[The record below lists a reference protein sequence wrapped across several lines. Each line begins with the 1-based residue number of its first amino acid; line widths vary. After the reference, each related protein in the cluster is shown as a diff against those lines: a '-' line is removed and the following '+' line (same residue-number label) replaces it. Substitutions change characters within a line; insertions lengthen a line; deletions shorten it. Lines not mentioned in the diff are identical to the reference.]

1 MQGPRH
7 AGLETTI
14 DNHDNGSVRAAIR
27 TERIDMKKI
36 GFLTLLIM
44 AALLITLTFAFPAAA
59 GPKAPAVPVAAVPAV
74 PAAAAAPEAHPHI
87 DEALEAMRS
96 AKKQLEMAEHDFK
109 GHRAKSLQHLQM
121 AIREAEI
128 CMSMK

>member
-1 MQGPRH
+1 
-7 AGLETTI
+7 LETTI
-14 DNHDNGSVRAAIR
+14 DNHDNGGVRAAIGHR
-27 TERIDMKKI
+27 RISVKKI
-36 GFLTLLIM
+36 GFLTLLVM
-44 AALLITLTFAFPAAA
+44 AALLFALTVAFPAAA
-59 GPKAPAVPVAAVPAV
+59 AAPKVPAAPVATA
-74 PAAAAAPEAHPHI
+74 PAAAAMPEAHPHI

-96 AKKQLEMAEHDFK
+96 AKKHLEMAEHDFK